1 MSRLQELHD
10 RLDPRCTTP
19 RIKTKKMTAMIK
31 FTILSSVAA
40 LICCSAVDADELK
53 PIAAEAVELGRPV
66 EFERD
71 VYPILEANCI
81 ACHNVTVSEG
91 DLILE
96 NIAAIL
102 KGGGTGPAVVP
113 EKPDESLLL
122 KLASRGEEP
131 VMPPMPNDRQAKELN
146 PNQLGILRQ
155 WIIEGA
161 KAGAVTSAKAMNW
174 QPINPRL
181 QGVYSLDIDSDAR
194 FIAAGRANHVS
205 IYDMARRDAV
215 GSLIDPAIVSS
226 ASVGPAGMAH
236 RDYVH
241 AIAFHPTEPMIAT
254 SGYRNVKLWR
264 RNVDGNS
271 GSWSIP
277 ADVQA
282 WTPTADG
289 QEVGMAIASKGLV
302 VANSLTGAERGT
314 VPLDGQAVSA
324 LSIFQAEPKWIVA
337 ATADMRIVVVRNADL
352 QIAHKSEPLPAAITM
367 LSGEL
372 SGGKISALL
381 ADGSVRLL
389 TIAADTGVVAVAAEI
404 RSDAGPIQKISG
416 HGSVLLTVAATR
428 TVQNWKVED
437 ATQVNRFDLPADIA
451 ALDVNSATDRAVF
464 ALADNTA
471 SLWSPK
477 DAKQIAVLTAD
488 LTAQRHL
495 TQAEHRK
502 AILDAR
508 VNVIKGQIDE
518 NDKEVVAQKE
528 AETKAKAEVEKLT
541 PPQAAAKTKYDAAVA
556 ATAAAKTALAEK
568 TDDEALKKAVA
579 EAEKAEA
586 AAKDAL
592 TKSES
597 DLNIAK
603 KSVDFATQAIVRAEQ
618 RGVERKQQHEAA
630 TSEATAANVVV
641 EERKAP
647 AAAAVASTFAGLI
660 GDGRYAVTAD
670 ASGTIRVWNA
680 VDGAAI
686 DVLPGTQLSS
696 TATSVKAAATTVLI
710 ATADNRIVAR
720 SAFPEW
726 QMTASLGGS
735 EDGGDSVFVDRVVSL
750 AFSPDGSLLAA
761 GGGEASRSGQLTIWN
776 VADST
781 LVREFPD
788 AHSDTVYGLEF
799 SPDGKF
805 LASAAADKFVK
816 VFNVATGEFVRA
828 FEGHTHHVMDVSWK
842 GDGTALASAGADN
855 AIKVWNAETGEQSRT
870 IATYTR
876 QVTSLQYVGLQDL
889 FVSSSGDKRV
899 FLHTASNGQPAREF
913 KGNTDYVYR
922 AATTPDGK
930 VIVSGG
936 EDGSV
941 HVWNAADAAEIVTFA
956 PQP

>member
-1 MSRLQELHD
+1 M
-10 RLDPRCTTP
+10 TP
-19 RIKTKKMTAMIK
+19 MIK
-31 FTILSSVAA
+31 SILLASLAVLVCGSAA
-40 LICCSAVDADELK
+40 IADELK
-53 PIAAEAVELGRPV
+53 PIVADAVALGRPV

-122 KLASRGEEP
+122 KLAGRGEEP

-161 KAGAVTSAKAMNW
+161 KAGAVTTAKTMNW

-181 QGVYSLDIDSDAR
+181 QGVYSLDIDNAGR
-194 FIAAGRANHVS
+194 FVAAGRGNHVS
-205 IYDMARRDAV
+205 IYDLSRRDVV

-226 ASVGPAGMAH
+226 GSAGPAGIAH

-264 RNVDGNS
+264 RNVNNIT

-277 ADVQA
+277 ADVQT
-282 WTPTADG
+282 WTATADG
-289 QEVGMAIASKGLV
+289 LEVGMAVASRGLV

-324 LSIFQAEPKWIVA
+324 ISIFQAEPKWIVA
-337 ATADMRIVVVRNADL
+337 ATADAKIVVVRNADL
-352 QIAHKSEPLPAAITM
+352 QIAQRSEPLPAAITA

-372 SGGKISALL
+372 SGGKIAALL

-389 TIAADTGVVAVAAEI
+389 TIAADTGVVAIAAEI
-404 RSDAGPIQKISG
+404 KSDAGAILKISG
-416 HGSVLLTVAATR
+416 HGSVLLTVAGPR

-451 ALDVNSATDRAVF
+451 ALDLNSATDRAVF
-464 ALADNTA
+464 MLADNTA

-477 DAKQIAVLTAD
+477 EAKQIAVLTAD

-495 TQAEHRK
+495 KQGEQRK

-508 VNVIKGQIDE
+508 VTVLKGQIDE

-528 AETKAKAEVEKLT
+528 AETKAKAEVEKFT
-541 PPQAAAKTKYDAAVA
+541 PPQAEAKTKYDAAVA
-556 ATAAAKTALAEK
+556 VTAAAKTALAAK
-568 TDDEALKKAVA
+568 TDDEALKTAA
-579 EAEKAEA
+579 TEAEKAEA
-586 AAKDAL
+586 AAKDVLSKAD
-592 TKSES
+592 SELS
-597 DLNIAK
+597 IAK

-630 TSEATAANVVV
+630 TTEATAANVVV
-641 EERKAP
+641 EERKPP
-647 AAAAVASTFAGLI
+647 AAAPAVSAFAGLI
-660 GDGRYAVTAD
+660 GDGRYVTTAD
-670 ASGTIRVWNA
+670 ASGTLRVWNA
-680 VDGAAI
+680 IDGAAI
-686 DVLPGTQLSS
+686 EILPGTQLGS
-696 TATSVKAAATTVLI
+696 TASSMKTAGSVALF
-710 ATADNRIVAR
+710 ATADSRIVAR

-735 EDGGDSVFVDRVVSL
+735 EDGGESVFVDRVVSL

-761 GGGEASRSGQLTIWN
+761 GGGEASRSGQLTLWN
-776 VADST
+776 VADAA
-781 LVREFPD
+781 LVREFPN
-788 AHSDTVYGLEF
+788 AHSDTVYGIEF

-816 VFNVATGEFVRA
+816 VFNVASGEFVRA

-855 AIKVWNAETGEQSRT
+855 AIKVWNVETGEQART

-876 QVTSLQYVGLQDL
+876 QVTSLQFVGMQDL

-899 FLHTASNGQPAREF
+899 FFHTASNGQPAREF
-913 KGNTDYVYR
+913 KGCTDYVYR
-922 AATTPDGK
+922 AATNPDGTL
-930 VIVSGG
+930 VVSGG

-941 HVWNAADAAEIVTFA
+941 RVWNAADAAEIVTFA

>member
-1 MSRLQELHD
+1 MHD
-10 RLDPRCTTP
+10 RQDPPCATL
-19 RIKTKKMTAMIK
+19 RIQTKKMSPMIK
-31 FTILSSVAA
+31 STLLASLAT
-40 LICCSAVDADELK
+40 LICCSAAVADEPK
-53 PIAAEAVELGRPV
+53 PIVAEAVALGRPV

-96 NIAAIL
+96 NVAAIL

-113 EKPDESLLL
+113 EKPDDSLLL

-131 VMPPMPNDRQAKELN
+131 VMPPVPNDRQAKELN

-161 KAGAVTSAKAMNW
+161 KAGAVTTSKAMNW

-181 QGVYSLDIDSDAR
+181 QGVYSLDIDNAGR

-205 IYDMARRDAV
+205 IYDMARRDVV

-226 ASVGPAGMAH
+226 TSAGPAGMAH

-264 RNVDGNS
+264 RNVNSNS
-271 GSWSIP
+271 GAWSVP

-282 WTPTADG
+282 WTSTADG
-289 QEVGMAIASKGLV
+289 LEVAMASATKGLV
-302 VANSLTGAERGT
+302 VANSLTGVERGT
-314 VPLDGQAVSA
+314 VPLEGQAVSA

-337 ATADMRIVVVRNADL
+337 ATADAKIVVVRNSDL
-352 QIAHKSEPLPAAITM
+352 QIAQRSEPLPAAITA

-372 SGGKISALL
+372 TGGKIAALL

-389 TIAADTGVVAVAAEI
+389 TIAVDTGVVALAAEI
-404 RSDAGPIQKISG
+404 KSDAGPILRISG
-416 HGSVLLTVAATR
+416 HGSVLLTVAGTR

-464 ALADNTA
+464 ILADSTA
-471 SLWSPK
+471 LLWSPK

-488 LTAQRHL
+488 LSAQRHL
-495 TQAEHRK
+495 KQAEQRK

-508 VNVIKGQIDE
+508 VNVLKGQIDE
-518 NDKEVVAQKE
+518 NDKEVVAQKD
-528 AETKAKAEVEKLT
+528 ADTKAKAEVEKFT
-541 PPQAAAKTKYDAAVA
+541 PPQAEAKTKYDVAVA
-556 ATAAAKTALAEK
+556 ATAAAKTTLAAK
-568 TDDEALKKAVA
+568 TDDEALKTAVT
-579 EAEKAEA
+579 EAEKVEA

-592 TKSES
+592 TKADSE
-597 DLNIAK
+597 LNIAK

-618 RGVERKQQHEAA
+618 RGVERKQRHEAA
-630 TSEATAANVVV
+630 TAEATAANTVV

-647 AAAAVASTFAGLI
+647 AATAVVSAFGGVI
-660 GDGRYAVTAD
+660 GDGRYVVTAD
-670 ASGTIRVWNA
+670 ASGTLRVWNA
-680 VDGAAI
+680 VDGVAI
-686 DVLPGTQLSS
+686 DVLPGTQPGLTASS
-696 TATSVKAAATTVLI
+696 IKTAATTALI
-710 ATADNRIVAR
+710 ATADGRMVAR

-726 QMTASLGGS
+726 QITAVLGGS
-735 EDGGDSVFVDRVVSL
+735 EDGGESVFVDRVVSL

-776 VADST
+776 VADAT

-799 SPDGKF
+799 SADGKF

-842 GDGTALASAGADN
+842 GDGTELASAGADN
-855 AIKVWNAETGEQSRT
+855 AIKVWNAETGEQART
-870 IATYTR
+870 IATHTR
-876 QVTSLQYVGLQDL
+876 QVTSLQFVGLQDL

-899 FLHTASNGQPAREF
+899 FFHTASNGQPAREF
-913 KGNTDYVYR
+913 KGSTDYVYR
-922 AATTPDGK
+922 AATTPDGTL
-930 VIVSGG
+930 VVSGG

-941 HVWNAADAAEIVTFA
+941 RVWNAADAAEIVTFA

>member
-1 MSRLQELHD
+1 
-10 RLDPRCTTP
+10 
-19 RIKTKKMTAMIK
+19 MIK
-31 FTILSSVAA
+31 SKLIAGLAA
-40 LICCSAVDADELK
+40 LICCSTAIGDELK
-53 PIAAEAVELGRPV
+53 PITAEAIALGRPV

-131 VMPPMPNDRQAKELN
+131 VMPPMPNDRQAKELS

-161 KAGAVTSAKAMNW
+161 RAGAVTSAKAMNW

-181 QGVYSLDIDSDAR
+181 HGVYSLDIDNAGR
-194 FIAAGRANHVS
+194 FVAAGRGNHVT
-205 IYDMARRDAV
+205 IYDMSRRDVV
-215 GSLIDPAIVSS
+215 GSLVDPAIISS
-226 ASVGPAGMAH
+226 GSAGPAGIAH

-264 RNVDGNS
+264 RNVNNIA
-271 GSWSIP
+271 GSWPIP
-277 ADVQA
+277 ADVQT
-282 WTPTADG
+282 WTATGDG
-289 QEVGMAIASKGLV
+289 LEIAMAVASKGLV

-324 LSIFQAEPKWIVA
+324 LSLFQAEPKWIVA
-337 ATADMRIVVVRNADL
+337 ATADAKIVVVRNADL
-352 QIAHKSEPLPAAITM
+352 QIAHRSEPLPAAVTA

-372 SGGKISALL
+372 TGGRIAALL

-389 TIAADTGVVAVAAEI
+389 SIAADTGIVAIAAEI
-404 RSDAGPIQKISG
+404 KSDAGAIQKISG
-416 HGSVLLTVAATR
+416 HGSVLLTVAGTR

-437 ATQVNRFDLPADIA
+437 ATPVNRFDSPADIT
-451 ALDVNSATDRAVF
+451 ALELNSATDRAVF
-464 ALADNTA
+464 VLADSTA

-488 LTAQRHL
+488 LNAQRHL
-495 TQAEHRK
+495 KQAEQRK

-508 VNVIKGQIDE
+508 VNVLKGQIDE

-528 AETKAKAEVEKLT
+528 AETKAKAEVEKFT
-541 PPQAAAKTKYDAAVA
+541 PPQAEAKTKFDAAVA
-556 ATAAAKTALAEK
+556 ATAAAKTALAAAPE
-568 TDDEALKKAVA
+568 DAALKTAVT

-586 AAKDAL
+586 AAKDVLA
-592 TKSES
+592 KSDS

-603 KSVDFATQAIVRAEQ
+603 KSVDFATQAIARAEQ
-618 RGVERKQQHEAA
+618 RGVERRQQHEAA
-630 TSEATAANVVV
+630 TAEATAANAVV

-647 AAAAVASTFAGLI
+647 AAAAVMSVFAGMV

-670 ASGTIRVWNA
+670 ASGTLRVWNA

-686 DVLPGTQLSS
+686 DVLPGTQPGL
-696 TATSVKAAATTVLI
+696 TAASMKAAATTVLM

-726 QMTASLGGS
+726 QMTAALGGS
-735 EDGGDSVFVDRVVSL
+735 EDGGESVFVDRVVSL
-750 AFSPDGSLLAA
+750 AFSPDGSMLAA

-776 VADST
+776 VADAT

-799 SPDGKF
+799 SADGKF

-816 VFNVATGEFVRA
+816 VFNVASGEFVRA

-855 AIKVWNAETGEQSRT
+855 AIKVWNVETGEQSRT

-876 QVTSLQYVGLQDL
+876 QVTSLQFVGLQDL

-899 FLHTASNGQPAREF
+899 FFHTASNGQPAREF

-922 AATTPDGK
+922 AATTPDGTL
-930 VIVSGG
+930 VVSGG

-941 HVWNAADAAEIVTFA
+941 RVWNAADAAEIITFA

>member
-1 MSRLQELHD
+1 
-10 RLDPRCTTP
+10 
-19 RIKTKKMTAMIK
+19 MIK
-31 FTILSSVAA
+31 SKLIAGLAA
-40 LICCSAVDADELK
+40 LICCSTAIGDELK
-53 PIAAEAVELGRPV
+53 PITAEAIALGRPV

-131 VMPPMPNDRQAKELN
+131 VMPPMPNDRQAKELS

-161 KAGAVTSAKAMNW
+161 RAGAVTSAKAMNW

-181 QGVYSLDIDSDAR
+181 HGVYSLDIDNAGR
-194 FIAAGRANHVS
+194 FVAAGRGNHVT
-205 IYDMARRDAV
+205 IYDMSRRDVV
-215 GSLIDPAIVSS
+215 GSLIDPAIISS
-226 ASVGPAGMAH
+226 GSAGPAGIAH

-264 RNVDGNS
+264 RNVNNIA
-271 GSWSIP
+271 GSWPIP
-277 ADVQA
+277 ADVQT
-282 WTPTADG
+282 WTATGDG
-289 QEVGMAIASKGLV
+289 LEIAMAVASKGLV

-324 LSIFQAEPKWIVA
+324 LSLFQAEPKWIVA
-337 ATADMRIVVVRNADL
+337 ATADAKIVVVRNADL
-352 QIAHKSEPLPAAITM
+352 QIAHRSEPLPAAVTA

-372 SGGKISALL
+372 TGGRIAALL

-389 TIAADTGVVAVAAEI
+389 SIAADTGIVAIAAEI
-404 RSDAGPIQKISG
+404 KSDAGAIQKISG
-416 HGSVLLTVAATR
+416 HGSVLLTVAGTR

-437 ATQVNRFDLPADIA
+437 ATPVNRFDSPADIT
-451 ALDVNSATDRAVF
+451 ALELNSATDRAVF
-464 ALADNTA
+464 VLADSTA

-488 LTAQRHL
+488 LNAQRHL
-495 TQAEHRK
+495 KQAEQRK

-508 VNVIKGQIDE
+508 VNVLKGQIDE
-518 NDKEVVAQKE
+518 NDKEVVAQEE
-528 AETKAKAEVEKLT
+528 AETKAKAEVEKFT
-541 PPQAAAKTKYDAAVA
+541 PPQAEAKTKFDAAVA
-556 ATAAAKTALAEK
+556 ATAAAKTALAAAPE
-568 TDDEALKKAVA
+568 DAALKTAVT

-586 AAKDAL
+586 AAKDVLA
-592 TKSES
+592 KSDS

-603 KSVDFATQAIVRAEQ
+603 KSVDFATQAIARAEQ
-618 RGVERKQQHEAA
+618 RGVERRQQHEAA
-630 TSEATAANVVV
+630 TAEATAANAVV

-647 AAAAVASTFAGLI
+647 AAAAVMSVFAGMV

-670 ASGTIRVWNA
+670 ASGTLRVWNA

-686 DVLPGTQLSS
+686 DVLPGTQPGL
-696 TATSVKAAATTVLI
+696 TAASMKTAATTVLM

-726 QMTASLGGS
+726 QMTAALGGS
-735 EDGGDSVFVDRVVSL
+735 EDGGESVFVDRVVSL
-750 AFSPDGSLLAA
+750 AFSPDGSMLAA

-776 VADST
+776 VADAT

-799 SPDGKF
+799 SADGKF

-816 VFNVATGEFVRA
+816 VFNVASGEFVRA

-855 AIKVWNAETGEQSRT
+855 AIKVWNVETGEQSRT

-876 QVTSLQYVGLQDL
+876 QVTSLQFVGLQDL

-899 FLHTASNGQPAREF
+899 FFHTASNGQPAREF

-930 VIVSGG
+930 LVVSGG

-941 HVWNAADAAEIVTFA
+941 RVWNAADAAEIITFA

>member
-1 MSRLQELHD
+1 
-10 RLDPRCTTP
+10 
-19 RIKTKKMTAMIK
+19 MIK
-31 FTILSSVAA
+31 SKLIAGLAA
-40 LICCSAVDADELK
+40 LICCSTAIADELK
-53 PIAAEAVELGRPV
+53 PITAEAIALGRPV

-131 VMPPMPNDRQAKELN
+131 VMPPMPNDRQAKELS

-161 KAGAVTSAKAMNW
+161 RAGAVTSAKAMNW

-181 QGVYSLDIDSDAR
+181 HGVYSLDIDNAGR
-194 FIAAGRANHVS
+194 FVAAGRGNHVT
-205 IYDMARRDAV
+205 IYDMSRRDV
-215 GSLIDPAIVSS
+215 FGSLVDPAIISS
-226 ASVGPAGMAH
+226 GSAGPAGIAH

-264 RNVDGNS
+264 RNVNHLA
-271 GSWSIP
+271 GSWPIP
-277 ADVQA
+277 ADVQT
-282 WTPTADG
+282 WTATGDG
-289 QEVGMAIASKGLV
+289 LEIAMAVASKGLV

-324 LSIFQAEPKWIVA
+324 LSLFQAEPKWIVA
-337 ATADMRIVVVRNADL
+337 ATADAKIVVVRNADL
-352 QIAHKSEPLPAAITM
+352 QIAHRSEPLPAAVTA

-372 SGGKISALL
+372 TGGRIAALL

-389 TIAADTGVVAVAAEI
+389 SIAADTGIVAIAAEI
-404 RSDAGPIQKISG
+404 KSDAGAIQKISG
-416 HGSVLLTVAATR
+416 HGSVLLTVAGTR

-437 ATQVNRFDLPADIA
+437 ATQVNRFDLPADIT
-451 ALDVNSATDRAVF
+451 ALELNSATDRAVF
-464 ALADNTA
+464 VLADSTA

-488 LTAQRHL
+488 LNAQRHL
-495 TQAEHRK
+495 KQAEQRK

-508 VNVIKGQIDE
+508 VNVLKGQIDE

-528 AETKAKAEVEKLT
+528 AETKAKAEVEKFT
-541 PPQAAAKTKYDAAVA
+541 PPQAEAKTKFDAAVA
-556 ATAAAKTALAEK
+556 ATAAAKTALAAAPE
-568 TDDEALKKAVA
+568 DAALKTAVT

-586 AAKDAL
+586 AAKDVLA
-592 TKSES
+592 KSDS

-603 KSVDFATQAIVRAEQ
+603 KSVDFATQAIARAEQ
-618 RGVERKQQHEAA
+618 RGVERRQQHEAA
-630 TSEATAANVVV
+630 TAEATAANAVV

-647 AAAAVASTFAGLI
+647 AAAAVMSVFAGMV

-670 ASGTIRVWNA
+670 ASGTLRVWNA

-686 DVLPGTQLSS
+686 DVLPGTQPGL
-696 TATSVKAAATTVLI
+696 TAASMKTAATTVLM

-726 QMTASLGGS
+726 QMTAALGGS
-735 EDGGDSVFVDRVVSL
+735 EDGGESVFVDRVVSL
-750 AFSPDGSLLAA
+750 AFSPDGSMLAA

-776 VADST
+776 VADAT

-799 SPDGKF
+799 SADGKF

-816 VFNVATGEFVRA
+816 VFNVASGEFVRA

-855 AIKVWNAETGEQSRT
+855 AIKVWNVETGEQSRT

-876 QVTSLQYVGLQDL
+876 QVTSLQFVGLQDL

-899 FLHTASNGQPAREF
+899 FFHTASNGQPAREF

-930 VIVSGG
+930 LVVSGG

-941 HVWNAADAAEIVTFA
+941 RVWNAADAAEIITFA

>member
-1 MSRLQELHD
+1 MMKSKITASFVVLV
-10 RLDPRCTTP
+10 CCATT
-19 RIKTKKMTAMIK
+19 
-31 FTILSSVAA
+31 FG
-40 LICCSAVDADELK
+40 DEFK
-53 PIAAEAVELGRPV
+53 PIVPAEIALGRPV

-96 NIAAIL
+96 NMNSIL
-102 KGGGTGPAVVP
+102 KGGASGPVVVP
-113 EKPDESLLL
+113 EKPDESLIY
-122 KLASRGEEP
+122 KLARRGEDP

-146 PNQLGILRQ
+146 PNELGILRQ

-161 KAGAVTSAKAMNW
+161 KAGAVTSVKVMNW
-174 QPINPRL
+174 QPINSRL
-181 QGVYSLDIDSDAR
+181 QGVYSLDIDNAGR

-215 GSLIDPAIVSS
+215 GSLIDPSIVSS
-226 ASVGPAGMAH
+226 GSAASAGMAH

-264 RNVDGNS
+264 RNVEANL

-277 ADVQA
+277 ADVQV
-282 WTPTADG
+282 WTSTADG
-289 QEVGMAIASKGLV
+289 LEVGMVSPSKGLV
-302 VANSLTGAERGT
+302 VANSFTGAERGT
-314 VPLDGQAVSA
+314 VSFDGQAASA
-324 LSIFQAEPKWIVA
+324 ISFFQAEPKWIVV
-337 ATADMRIVVVRNADL
+337 ATADSKIVVVRNTDF
-352 QIAHKSEPLPAAITM
+352 QIAHKSEPFPAAITM

-372 SGGKISALL
+372 AGGKIAALL

-389 TIAADTGVVAVAAEI
+389 TIAADTGVIAVAAELK
-404 RSDAGPIQKISG
+404 SDAGAILKISG
-416 HGSVLLTVAATR
+416 HGSVLLTVAGTR
-428 TVQNWKVED
+428 TVQNWKVDD
-437 ATQVNRFDLPADIA
+437 ATQVNRFDLPADIVT
-451 ALDVNSATDRAVF
+451 LDVNSATDRAVF
-464 ALADNTA
+464 VLVDNTV

-477 DAKQIAVLTAD
+477 DAKLIVALTAD
-488 LTAQRHL
+488 LSAQRQL
-495 TQAEHRK
+495 KQAEQRK

-508 VNVIKGQIDE
+508 VNVFKAQIDE

-528 AETKAKAEVEKLT
+528 AETKAKAEVDKFT
-541 PPQAAAKTKYDAAVA
+541 PPQAEAKTKFDAAVA
-556 ATAAAKTALAEK
+556 VTAAAKTALAAK
-568 TDDEALKKAVA
+568 TDDEALKTAVT
-579 EAEKAEA
+579 EAEKLEV
-586 AAKDAL
+586 AAKDVL
-592 TKSES
+592 TKADS

-618 RGVERKQQHEAA
+618 RAIERKQQHEAA
-630 TSEATAANVVV
+630 TAEATAANAVT

-647 AAAAVASTFAGLI
+647 AAAVVVTPFAGMV
-660 GDGRYAVTAD
+660 GDGRYVVTTD
-670 ASGTIRVWNA
+670 ASGTTRIWNA

-686 DVLPGTQLSS
+686 DVLPGTQLGS
-696 TATSVKAAATTVLI
+696 TVASMKTGATTVLI
-710 ATADNRIVAR
+710 ATADHRIVAR

-726 QMTASLGGS
+726 QMTATLGGS

-750 AFSPDGSLLAA
+750 AFSPDGSLLAT
-761 GGGEASRSGQLTIWN
+761 GGGEASRSGQIIIWN
-776 VADST
+776 VADAK
-781 LVREFPD
+781 LMREFLD

-799 SPDGKF
+799 SADGKF

-816 VFNVATGEFVRA
+816 VFNVVTGAFIRA

-855 AIKVWNAETGEQSRT
+855 AIKVWNAETGEQSQT

-899 FLHTASNGQPAREF
+899 FFHTASNGQPAREF
-913 KGNTDYVYR
+913 KGSTDYVYR
-922 AATTPDGK
+922 AATTPDGTL
-930 VIVSGG
+930 VVSGG
-936 EDGSV
+936 EDGAV
-941 HVWNAADAAEIVTFA
+941 RVWNAADAVEIITFA

>member
-1 MSRLQELHD
+1 
-10 RLDPRCTTP
+10 
-19 RIKTKKMTAMIK
+19 MIK
-31 FTILSSVAA
+31 FTILASLAT
-40 LICCSAVDADELK
+40 LICSSAAIADELK
-53 PIAAEAVELGRPV
+53 PITAEAVALGRPV

-91 DLILE
+91 DLVLE

-161 KAGAVTSAKAMNW
+161 KAGAVSTTKAMNW

-181 QGVYSLDIDSDAR
+181 QGVYSLDIDNAGR

-205 IYDMARRDAV
+205 IYDLARRDAV
-215 GSLIDPAIVSS
+215 GSLIDPALVSS
-226 ASVGPAGMAH
+226 TSAGPAGMAH

-241 AIAFHPTEPMIAT
+241 AIAFHPTEPMVAT
-254 SGYRNVKLWR
+254 SGYRNVKLWQ
-264 RNVDGNS
+264 RNVSGHS

-282 WTPTADG
+282 WTPAADRL
-289 QEVGMAIASKGLV
+289 EVGMAIASRGLV
-302 VANSLTGAERGT
+302 IANSLTGAERGT

-337 ATADMRIVVVRNADL
+337 ATADARIVVVRNSDL
-352 QIAHKSEPLPAAITM
+352 QTAHKSEPLPAAITM

-372 SGGKISALL
+372 TGGKIAALL

-389 TIAADTGVVAVAAEI
+389 TIAVDTGVVAVAAEI
-404 RSDAGPIQKISG
+404 KSDAGPIQKISG
-416 HGSVLLTVAATR
+416 HGSVLLTVAGTR

-451 ALDVNSATDRAVF
+451 ALDFNSATDRAVF
-464 ALADNTA
+464 VLADNTV

-488 LTAQRHL
+488 LSAQRHL
-495 TQAEHRK
+495 KQAEQRK

-528 AETKAKAEVEKLT
+528 AETKAKAEVEKFT
-541 PPQAAAKTKYDAAVA
+541 PPQAEAKTKYDAAVA
-556 ATAAAKTALAEK
+556 ATAAAKTALAAK
-568 TDDEALKKAVA
+568 TDDEALKTAVT

-592 TKSES
+592 VKADS
-597 DLNIAK
+597 DLNIAR

-618 RGVERKQQHEAA
+618 RGGERKQQHEASTA
-630 TSEATAANVVV
+630 EATAANAVV

-647 AAAAVASTFAGLI
+647 AAAAVVSAFAGMI
-660 GDGRYAVTAD
+660 GDGRFVVTAD
-670 ASGTIRVWNA
+670 ASGTLRVWNS

-686 DVLPGTQLSS
+686 DVLPGTQLGS
-696 TATSVKAAATTVLI
+696 TASSMKAAATTVLI
-710 ATADNRIVAR
+710 STADNRIVAR

-726 QMTASLGGS
+726 QVTATLGGS
-735 EDGGDSVFVDRVVSL
+735 EDGGESVFVDRVVSL

-816 VFNVATGEFVRA
+816 VFNVSGGEFVRA

-855 AIKVWNAETGEQSRT
+855 AIKVWNAETGEQART

-899 FLHTASNGQPAREF
+899 FFHTASNGQPAREF
-913 KGNTDYVYR
+913 TGSTDYVYR
-922 AATTPDGK
+922 AATTPDGT
-930 VIVSGG
+930 VVVSGG

-941 HVWNAADAAEIVTFA
+941 RVWNAADAAQIAIFA

>member
-1 MSRLQELHD
+1 
-10 RLDPRCTTP
+10 
-19 RIKTKKMTAMIK
+19 MIK
-31 FTILSSVAA
+31 SKLIAGLAA
-40 LICCSAVDADELK
+40 LICCSTAIADELK
-53 PIAAEAVELGRPV
+53 PITAEAIALGRPV

-131 VMPPMPNDRQAKELN
+131 VMPPMPNDRQAKELS

-161 KAGAVTSAKAMNW
+161 RAGAVTSAKAMNW

-181 QGVYSLDIDSDAR
+181 HGVYSLDIDNAGR
-194 FIAAGRANHVS
+194 FVAAGRGNHVT
-205 IYDMARRDAV
+205 IYDMSRRDVV
-215 GSLIDPAIVSS
+215 GSLVDPAIISS
-226 ASVGPAGMAH
+226 GSAGPAGIAH

-264 RNVDGNS
+264 RNVNNIA
-271 GSWSIP
+271 GSWPIP
-277 ADVQA
+277 ADVQT
-282 WTPTADG
+282 WTATGDG
-289 QEVGMAIASKGLV
+289 LEIAMAVASKGLV

-324 LSIFQAEPKWIVA
+324 LSLFQAEPKWIVA
-337 ATADMRIVVVRNADL
+337 ATADAKIVVVRNADL
-352 QIAHKSEPLPAAITM
+352 QIAHRSEPLPAAVTA

-372 SGGKISALL
+372 TGGRIAALL
-381 ADGSVRLL
+381 TDGSVRLL
-389 TIAADTGVVAVAAEI
+389 SIAADTGIVAIAAEI
-404 RSDAGPIQKISG
+404 KSDAGAIQKISG
-416 HGSVLLTVAATR
+416 HGSVLLTVAGTR

-437 ATQVNRFDLPADIA
+437 ATPVNRFDSPADIT
-451 ALDVNSATDRAVF
+451 ALELNSATDRAVF
-464 ALADNTA
+464 VLADSTA

-488 LTAQRHL
+488 LNAQRHL
-495 TQAEHRK
+495 KQAEQRK

-508 VNVIKGQIDE
+508 VNVLKGQIDE

-528 AETKAKAEVEKLT
+528 AETKAKAEVEKFT
-541 PPQAAAKTKYDAAVA
+541 PPQAEAKTKFDAAVA
-556 ATAAAKTALAEK
+556 ATAAAKTALAAAPE
-568 TDDEALKKAVA
+568 DAALKTAVT

-586 AAKDAL
+586 AAKDVLA
-592 TKSES
+592 KSDS

-603 KSVDFATQAIVRAEQ
+603 KSVDFATQAIARAEQ
-618 RGVERKQQHEAA
+618 RGVERRQQHEAA
-630 TSEATAANVVV
+630 TAEATAANAVV

-647 AAAAVASTFAGLI
+647 AAAAVMSVFAGMV

-670 ASGTIRVWNA
+670 ASGTLRVWNA

-686 DVLPGTQLSS
+686 DVLPGTQPGL
-696 TATSVKAAATTVLI
+696 TAASMKAAATTVLM

-726 QMTASLGGS
+726 QMTAALGGS
-735 EDGGDSVFVDRVVSL
+735 EDGGESVFVDRVVSL
-750 AFSPDGSLLAA
+750 AFSPDGSMLAA

-776 VADST
+776 VADAT

-799 SPDGKF
+799 SADGKF

-816 VFNVATGEFVRA
+816 VFNVASGEFVRA

-855 AIKVWNAETGEQSRT
+855 AIKVWNVETGEQSRT

-876 QVTSLQYVGLQDL
+876 QVTSLQFVGLQDL

-899 FLHTASNGQPAREF
+899 FFHTASNGQPAREF

-930 VIVSGG
+930 LVVSGG

-941 HVWNAADAAEIVTFA
+941 RVWNAADAAEIITFA

>member
-1 MSRLQELHD
+1 
-10 RLDPRCTTP
+10 
-19 RIKTKKMTAMIK
+19 MIK
-31 FTILSSVAA
+31 FTILASLAT
-40 LICCSAVDADELK
+40 LICSSAAIADELK
-53 PIAAEAVELGRPV
+53 PITAEAVALGRPV

-91 DLILE
+91 DLVLE

-161 KAGAVTSAKAMNW
+161 KAGAVSTTKAMNW

-181 QGVYSLDIDSDAR
+181 QGVYSLDIDNAGR

-205 IYDMARRDAV
+205 IYDLARRDA
-215 GSLIDPAIVSS
+215 LVSS
-226 ASVGPAGMAH
+226 TSAGPAGMAH

-241 AIAFHPTEPMIAT
+241 AIAFHPTEPMVAT
-254 SGYRNVKLWR
+254 SGYRNVKLWQ
-264 RNVDGNS
+264 RNVSGHS

-282 WTPTADG
+282 WTPAADG
-289 QEVGMAIASKGLV
+289 LEVGMAIASRGLV
-302 VANSLTGAERGT
+302 IANSLTGAERGT

-337 ATADMRIVVVRNADL
+337 ATADARIVVVRNSDL
-352 QIAHKSEPLPAAITM
+352 QTAHKSEPLPAAITM

-372 SGGKISALL
+372 TGGKIAALL

-389 TIAADTGVVAVAAEI
+389 TIAVDTGVVAVAAEI
-404 RSDAGPIQKISG
+404 KSDAGPIQKING
-416 HGSVLLTVAATR
+416 HGSVLLTVAGTR

-464 ALADNTA
+464 VLADGTV

-488 LTAQRHL
+488 LRSQRHL
-495 TQAEHRK
+495 KQAEQRK

-528 AETKAKAEVEKLT
+528 AETKAKAEVEKFT
-541 PPQAAAKTKYDAAVA
+541 PPQAEAKTKYDAAVA
-556 ATAAAKTALAEK
+556 ATAAAKTALAAK
-568 TDDEALKKAVA
+568 TDDEALKTAVT

-592 TKSES
+592 VKADS
-597 DLNIAK
+597 DLNIAR

-618 RGVERKQQHEAA
+618 RGGERKQQHEASTA
-630 TSEATAANVVV
+630 EATAANAVV

-647 AAAAVASTFAGLI
+647 AAAAVVSAFAGMI
-660 GDGRYAVTAD
+660 GDGRFVVTAD
-670 ASGTIRVWNA
+670 ASGTLRVWNS

-686 DVLPGTQLSS
+686 DVLPGTQLGS
-696 TATSVKAAATTVLI
+696 TASSMKAAATTVLI
-710 ATADNRIVAR
+710 STADNRIVAR

-726 QMTASLGGS
+726 QVTATLGGS
-735 EDGGDSVFVDRVVSL
+735 EDGGESVFVDRVVSL

-816 VFNVATGEFVRA
+816 VFNVSGGEFVRA

-855 AIKVWNAETGEQSRT
+855 AIKVWNAETGEQART

-899 FLHTASNGQPAREF
+899 FFHTASNGQPAREF
-913 KGNTDYVYR
+913 TGSTDYVYR
-922 AATTPDGK
+922 AATTPDGT
-930 VIVSGG
+930 VVVSGG

-941 HVWNAADAAEIVTFA
+941 RVWNAADAAQIAIFA